1 MRLAPL
7 IVILVS
13 AVFIAG
19 CTSEPPVGPP
29 EVTVTDIAVSDLS
42 LESMDLVVFLAVDNP
57 NPIEIT
63 IGRVEMDVSY
73 SKDRAEVLL
82 GSGTAG
88 AITVPASNQTEVTV
102 PITMDNAAM
111 LSAAAVLLLSGEL
124 EVKVEGIATV
134 DAGVASF
141 DVPFEK
147 TEKVSVRD

>member
-1 MRLAPL
+1 MKLTPILA
-7 IVILVS
+7 ILAI

-29 EVTVTDIAVSDLS
+29 EVTVTGVAVSDLS

-57 NPIEIT
+57 NPIEVT
-63 IGRVEMDVSY
+63 ISRVEMDVSY

-82 GSGTAG
+82 GSGTKG
-88 AITVPASNQTEVTV
+88 AITVPASNRTEVTV

-124 EVKVEGIATV
+124 EVKVEGTMTI
-134 DAGVASF
+134 DAGIASF

-147 TEKVSVRD
+147 TEKVSVRE

>member
-1 MRLAPL
+1 MRLTPL
-7 IVILVS
+7 LAILAI

-29 EVTVTDIAVSDLS
+29 EVTVTGVAVSDLS
-42 LESMDLVVFLAVDNP
+42 MESMDLVVILAVDNP
-57 NPIEIT
+57 NPIEVT
-63 IGRVEMDVSY
+63 ISTVEMDVSY

-88 AITVPASNQTEVTV
+88 PIIVPASNRTEFTV

-111 LSAAAVLLLSGEL
+111 LSAAAILLLSGEL
-124 EVKVEGIATV
+124 EVKAEGTATI
-134 DAGVASF
+134 DAGVVSF

-147 TEKVSVRD
+147 IERVSVRD